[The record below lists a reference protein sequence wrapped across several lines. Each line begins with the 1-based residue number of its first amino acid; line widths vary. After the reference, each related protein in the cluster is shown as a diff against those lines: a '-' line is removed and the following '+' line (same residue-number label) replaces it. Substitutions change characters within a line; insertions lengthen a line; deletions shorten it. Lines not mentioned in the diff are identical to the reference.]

1 MQQDTGGWVIRVAK
15 TNSLLFS
22 RLAEPDFYDAA
33 SPAFRV
39 IIHVTEKDM
48 RVTTHLVR
56 DNDFWLEDDKDVPKD
71 PHRVVDDE

>member
-1 MQQDTGGWVIRVAK
+1 MM
-15 TNSLLFS
+15 
-22 RLAEPDFYDAA
+22 PHP
-33 SPAFRV
+33 PAFRV